1 MLYVQKGRNTLTV
14 QSLSL
19 IEQPVNHTEILY
31 KQLAESFDSTILSI
45 IQGVVTSLLSVET
58 LATGINIRSSNL
70 GTFSHCIK

>member
-58 LATGINIRSSNL
+58 LATGINIQSSNL